1 MGEMRQREEESETWQ
16 EEDETSSSALDSCMS
31 A

>member
-16 EEDETSSSALDSCMS
+16 EEETSISASDSCMS